1 MAVDQCRVLHIFGP
15 HGSPLRGQ
23 GGAVL
28 ADARAPD
35 AHLRL
40 SACDTKR
47 RDAAPTSG
55 RDVLCRRRHDHHG
68 LANGKSLT
76 RA

>member
-1 MAVDQCRVLHIFGP
+1 MDQCRVLYLARTCAPTEARAG
-15 HGSPLRGQ
+15 R
-23 GGAVL
+23 VL

-55 RDVLCRRRHDHHG
+55 RDVLCRRRHDH
-68 LANGKSLT
+68 L
-76 RA
+76 